1 MKKKKEEKKEKIESL
16 LEELKKKFG
25 EGSIVRLGQES
36 SLKVEAIPTGSLSLD
51 FALGVKGI
59 PRGRIVEIFGAEQT
73 GKTTLALH
81 IIAHAQQ
88 RGGIGAFIDAE
99 HGFDPEWAKK
109 SGVNVDD
116 LLISQPDS
124 GEEALKIAETLINS
138 GKIDVIVIDSVAALV
153 PRTELG
159 GEMGE
164 IPVGL
169 QARLMS
175 HALRKLAGTIS
186 KTKSIIIFLNQVR
199 MKIGQMYGA
208 PETTPGGLA
217 LKFYASVRIQLKRI
231 AQLKKGEKI
240 IGNRIEAKIVK
251 NKVAPPFKTAVFDIY
266 YDEGLSRAG
275 EVFLIG
281 QEKGIIK
288 KSGNYFFFGE
298 QKLGQGQE
306 QAREFLKENPKILEE
321 IEELLK
327 KEMFSS

>member
-1 MKKKKEEKKEKIESL
+1 MKKKKEENKGKIESL

-25 EGSIVRLGQES
+25 EGSIVRLGQET
-36 SLKVEAIPTGSLSLD
+36 SLKVETIPTGSLSLD
-51 FALGVKGI
+51 SALGVKGI

-81 IIAHAQQ
+81 IIAQAQK

-99 HGFDPEWAKK
+99 HSFDPEWAQKC
-109 SGVNVDD
+109 GVKVED

-231 AQLKKGEKI
+231 AQLKRGEKI

-275 EVFLIG
+275 EVFLLG

-306 QAREFLKENPKILEE
+306 QAREFLKENTKILEE

-327 KEMFSS
+327 KEMFS

>member
-25 EGSIVRLGQES
+25 EGSILRLGEET
-36 SLKVEAIPTGSLSLD
+36 SLKVESISSGSLALD
-51 FALGVKGI
+51 TALGVKGI
-59 PRGRIVEIFGAEQT
+59 PRGRIVEIFGSEQT

-81 IIAHAQQ
+81 IIAQAQKN
-88 RGGIGAFIDAE
+88 GGIGAFIDAE
-99 HGFDPEWAKK
+99 HSFDPEWAKK
-109 SGVNVDD
+109 CGVRIED

-124 GEEALKIAETLINS
+124 GEEALRMVETLVNS
-138 GKIDVIVIDSVAALV
+138 GKIDVIVVDSVAALV

-175 HALRKLAGTIS
+175 HALRKLAGIVS
-186 KTKSIIIFLNQVR
+186 KTKSIVIFLNQVR

-231 AQLKKGEKI
+231 GQLKRGEKI
-240 IGNRIEAKIVK
+240 LGNRIEAKVVK
-251 NKVAPPFKTAVFDIY
+251 NKVAPPFKSAVFDIF
-266 YDEGLSRAG
+266 YDEGISRAA
-275 EVFLIG
+275 EIFLLA

-288 KSGNYFFFGE
+288 RSGNYFLFKD
-298 QKLGQGQE
+298 QKLGNGQD
-306 QAREFLKENPKILEE
+306 QAREFLKENPKLLEE
-321 IEELLK
+321 IEEILK
-327 KEMFSS
+327 KEFFP

>member
-99 HGFDPEWAKK
+99 HSFDPEWAKK

>member
-1 MKKKKEEKKEKIESL
+1 MKKKKEENKGKIESL

-25 EGSIVRLGQES
+25 EGSIVRLGQET
-36 SLKVEAIPTGSLSLD
+36 SLKVETIPTGSLSLD
-51 FALGVKGI
+51 SALGVKGI

-81 IIAHAQQ
+81 IIAQAQK

-99 HGFDPEWAKK
+99 HSFDPEWAQKC
-109 SGVNVDD
+109 GVKVED

-231 AQLKKGEKI
+231 AQLKRGEKI

-275 EVFLIG
+275 EVFLLG

-327 KEMFSS
+327 KEMFS

>member
-1 MKKKKEEKKEKIESL
+1 MRKKKEEKKEKIESL
-16 LEELKKKFG
+16 LEDLKKKFG
-25 EGSIVRLGQES
+25 EGSIVRLGQET

-51 FALGVKGI
+51 AALGVKGL
-59 PRGRIVEIFGAEQT
+59 PRGRVIEIFGAEQT

-81 IIAHAQQ
+81 VIAQAQK
-88 RGGIGAFIDAE
+88 RGGVGAFIDAE
-99 HGFDPEWAKK
+99 HSFDPEWAKK
-109 SGVNVDD
+109 CGVKIED

-124 GEEALKIAETLINS
+124 GEEALKIAETLISS

-159 GEMGE
+159 GEMGD

-217 LKFYASVRIQLKRI
+217 LKFYASVRIQLKRL
-231 AQLKKGEKI
+231 AQLKRGEKI

-266 YDEGLSRAG
+266 YDEGISRAG
-275 EVFLIG
+275 EIFLLA

-288 KSGNYFFFGE
+288 KSGNYFFFEE

-306 QAREFLKENPKILEE
+306 QAREFLKTNPQVLEKIEE
-321 IEELLK
+321 ILK
-327 KEMFSS
+327 KELFS

>member
-25 EGSIVRLGQES
+25 EGSIVRLGQET

-59 PRGRIVEIFGAEQT
+59 PRGRVIEIFGAEQT

-81 IIAHAQQ
+81 IIAQAQK
-88 RGGIGAFIDAE
+88 RGGVGAFIDAE
-99 HGFDPEWAKK
+99 HSFDPEWAKK
-109 SGVNVDD
+109 CGVKIDD

-266 YDEGLSRAG
+266 YDEGLSRPG
-275 EVFLIG
+275 EVFLLG
-281 QEKGIIK
+281 QEKGIIR
-288 KSGNYFFFGE
+288 KSGNYFFFRD

-306 QAREFLKENPKILEE
+306 QAREFLKANPKILEE
-321 IEELLK
+321 IEESLK
-327 KEMFSS
+327 KEMFS

>member
-1 MKKKKEEKKEKIESL
+1 MKKKKEENKGKIESL

-25 EGSIVRLGQES
+25 EGSIVRLGQET
-36 SLKVEAIPTGSLSLD
+36 SLKVETIPTGSLSLD
-51 FALGVKGI
+51 SALGVKGI

-81 IIAHAQQ
+81 IIAQAQK

-99 HGFDPEWAKK
+99 HSFDPEWARKC
-109 SGVNVDD
+109 GVKVED

-124 GEEALKIAETLINS
+124 GEEALKIVETLINS

-231 AQLKKGEKI
+231 AQLKRGEKI

-275 EVFLIG
+275 EVFLLG

-327 KEMFSS
+327 KEMFS

>member
-1 MKKKKEEKKEKIESL
+1 MKKKKEENKGKIESL

-25 EGSIVRLGQES
+25 EGSIVRLGQET
-36 SLKVEAIPTGSLSLD
+36 SLKVETIPTGSLSLD
-51 FALGVKGI
+51 SALGVKGI

-81 IIAHAQQ
+81 IIAQAQK

-99 HGFDPEWAKK
+99 HSFDPEWARKC
-109 SGVNVDD
+109 GVKVED

-231 AQLKKGEKI
+231 AQLKRGEKI

-275 EVFLIG
+275 EVFLLG

-327 KEMFSS
+327 KEMFS